1 MLARLIVGNDITIIH
16 VLSRVKYEYRII
28 SGWQN
33 EAPGSIIAPVRLTS
47 WPGWRRRLPRRCT
60 MIGLSHRVLEW
71 RKPMQ

>member
-33 EAPGSIIAPVRLTS
+33 EAPGSIIASGSPRGLGGEDGYRGDVR
-47 WPGWRRRLPRRCT
+47 
-60 MIGLSHRVLEW
+60 
-71 RKPMQ
+71 